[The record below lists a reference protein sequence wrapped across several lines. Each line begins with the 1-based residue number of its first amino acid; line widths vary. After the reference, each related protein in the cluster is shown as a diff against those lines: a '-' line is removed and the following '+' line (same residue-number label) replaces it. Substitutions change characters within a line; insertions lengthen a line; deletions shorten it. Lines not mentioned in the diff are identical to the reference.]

1 MLEKFDLKARHNARK
16 LAVQALY
23 QWATA
28 QHDLNEI
35 ESQFL
40 SNNANKRIEY
50 AYLIEL
56 IHEVPKNIDVLD
68 AYFTP
73 YINRATSDI
82 DAVELAILRL
92 ATYELKFRLEI
103 PFQVIINEALE
114 LTKKFGSVEGFKFIN
129 GVLDKTAASIRP
141 HRQKN

>member
-23 QWATA
+23 QWSITG
-28 QHDLNEI
+28 HDIKEI

-40 SNNANKRIEY
+40 LNNANKRIEY
-50 AYLIEL
+50 TYLIEI
-56 IHEVPKNIDVLD
+56 IHKVPENIELLD
-68 AYFTP
+68 NCFIP
-73 YINRATSDI
+73 YLKRDIADI
-82 DAVELAILRL
+82 DGVELAILRL
-92 ATYELKFRLEI
+92 ASYELKFRLDI

-129 GVLDKTAASIRP
+129 GVLDKTATQLRT
-141 HRQKN
+141 QEQ